1 MPILRTFQLFPLPIM
16 VQKLPFRTKYKS
28 VMIISVYGTL
38 FVTKNVTPILAFSLD
53 CSENLLISRI
63 FNYLVSVI
71 SQKAVTKPVIVNVRS
86 ACYDYFDVSPQRK
99 IFSKETISQKMRDPF
114 RSYSRKHAQYLIVL
128 SDFRTFPFLCS
139 FFSSQILTC

>member
-1 MPILRTFQLFPLPIM
+1 MQLPVDEAGHHRYPAEGPGLPQHCREERAILGR
-16 VQKLPFRTKYKS
+16 
-28 VMIISVYGTL
+28 
-38 FVTKNVTPILAFSLD
+38 
-53 CSENLLISRI
+53 LIAQI
-63 FNYLVSVI
+63 
-71 SQKAVTKPVIVNVRS
+71 
-86 ACYDYFDVSPQRK
+86 ACYDYFDVGTERK